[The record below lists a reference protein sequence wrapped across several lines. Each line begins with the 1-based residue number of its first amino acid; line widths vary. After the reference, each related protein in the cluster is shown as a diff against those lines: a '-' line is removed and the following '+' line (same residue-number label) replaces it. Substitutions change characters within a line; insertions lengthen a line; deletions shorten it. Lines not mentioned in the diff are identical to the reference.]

1 MQDGGGGV
9 DEQRSV
15 CGDLRVVPALAQ
27 RPDRL
32 DHVVGEGLA
41 EAGVAQH
48 LLALDLGEPVVAL
61 GDGEV
66 EPHVLVRVV
75 REV

>member
-1 MQDGGGGV
+1 
-9 DEQRSV
+9 
-15 CGDLRVVPALAQ
+15 
-27 RPDRL
+27 
-32 DHVVGEGLA
+32 VVGEGLA